1 MSDEKKI
8 ADGRKM
14 EEKWTTVL
22 KPRNKWLDINLREL
36 FSYKDLIFLFV
47 KRNYVTKYK
56 QTILGPL
63 WLIISPLLTTLIH
76 TVVFGNI
83 AGLSTDGTP
92 QLAFYMAGNLVW
104 SYFASCV
111 NQTSNTFVS
120 NANVFGKV
128 YFPRM
133 VVPIS
138 TVLTGVL
145 DFLIQFVLF
154 MIILLIYGLNG
165 AKIVISPWVL
175 ATPLLV
181 LQLALLGMGV
191 GIIVS
196 SLTTKYRDL
205 TILVTFGVQ
214 LWMYASPVVY
224 SISQIPEQYQFIY
237 LLNPV
242 SPIITMFRYAFLG
255 SGYLPLASWGISW
268 ITTLVIVTV
277 GVILFSK
284 IEKTFM
290 DTV

>member
-1 MSDEKKI
+1 
-8 ADGRKM
+8 M

-22 KPRNKWLDINLREL
+22 KPKNKWLDIDLKEL
-36 FSYKDLIFLFV
+36 FAYKDLIFLFV

-63 WLIISPLLTTLIH
+63 WLIISPLLTTLMFV
-76 TVVFGNI
+76 VVFGNI

-92 QLAFYMAGNLVW
+92 QLAFYMAGNAIW
-104 SYFASCV
+104 AYFASCV
-111 NQTSNTFVS
+111 NQTSNTFVT
-120 NANVFGKV
+120 NAGVFGKV

-133 VVPIS
+133 VVPIA
-138 TVLTGVL
+138 TVLTGLL
-145 DFLIQFVLF
+145 DFLVQFVLF
-154 MIILLIYGLNG
+154 LAILLFYVFTGNAIQ
-165 AKIVISPWVL
+165 ISIWVL
-175 ATPLLV
+175 LTPVLV

-224 SISQIPEQYQFIY
+224 SISQIPERYQFIY

-242 SPIITMFRYAFLG
+242 APVITMFRYAFLG
-255 SGYLPLASWGISW
+255 SGYLPLVSWGISW
-268 ITTLVIVTV
+268 ITTLVVVAI
-277 GVILFSK
+277 GIILFSK

>member
-1 MSDEKKI
+1 
-8 ADGRKM
+8 M

-22 KPRNKWLDINLREL
+22 KPHTKWGSINIKEL
-36 FSYKDLIFLFV
+36 LSYKDLIFLFV

-63 WLIISPLLTTLIH
+63 WLVISPLMTTLIF
-76 TVVFGNI
+76 VVIFGNI

-92 QLAFYMAGNLVW
+92 HMAFYMAGNVVW
-104 SYFASCV
+104 AYFAACV
-111 NQTSNTFVS
+111 NQTSNTFVN
-120 NANVFGKV
+120 NASVFGKV

-133 VVPIS
+133 VVPAP
-138 TVLTGVL
+138 TVLT
-145 DFLIQFVLF
+145 
-154 MIILLIYGLNG
+154 
-165 AKIVISPWVL
+165 WVL

-181 LQLALLGMGV
+181 LQLALLGMGI

-224 SISQIPEQYQFIY
+224 SITQIPEKYRFLY

-255 SGYLPLASWGISW
+255 TGELPLLSWGISW
-268 ITTLVIVTV
+268 LTTLVVLVI
-277 GVILFSK
+277 GVLLFGR